1 MKKLFK
7 ALLISAM
14 TIGMG
19 VACETTKPT
28 PVDETNVNDN
38 EQNSNTDNNGT
49 EETNTNNGTNN
60 GENGQ
65 GNGEGTNQGNGEG
78 TNEGNG
84 EGTNEGNGEGTNEGN
99 GEGSNTNNGEG
110 TNTGTQEAQITDITV
125 NADAVKANYKVGE
138 NLDLTGLVVKAN
150 YDDNS
155 VVDVTEFITDPA
167 NGAVLNEAG
176 EVTVT
181 VSYQNFTKTFKVN
194 VVSVSG
200 YALDTTAVKA
210 TYVQGEN
217 LDLSGL
223 KVYKNYS
230 DNTKEEVTEFTVS
243 VENGTALN
251 EVGKVT
257 ITVTVDG
264 NELSFDVEV
273 SKAPKTAWTDE
284 ETALMRTHLYG
295 IALPYT
301 GFEESIITYSAK
313 YDTLYIEGGAATN
326 SDLRAYGNLLTKMGF
341 KKISNQSYLYQGRVN
356 TTNGYRYIRIYF
368 GLNENNEFSLEAYDP
383 YYYLFPSDY
392 GEYVAYMAFSSDVVV
407 PAFEADYYQIDEDS
421 SAIYCYVN
429 SETAEA
435 DYTEILTNAGWDLS
449 TGIDEETGYLSAVSP
464 DGRYMIY
471 YSYLEQYGDLDICF
485 APLKTWNSSLVE
497 QFYTKYGTNHVAVPT
512 LDIDGGKYQFVEPEA
527 NDEYFQNGHI
537 EMIYAKLYIYNATT
551 DDLTNYVSA
560 LRTALWTVSGLD
572 NFYNAKY
579 QIGTSGFQRIEIQF
593 KADDNMIEIT
603 FYAKLD
609 DIPNSDFPSA
619 TVATLLGSDITDK
632 LPVYEGE
639 NEGFSVLNDLYGTAV
654 VVEVPD
660 GVDEEECANAYDA
673 ILVEYGYS
681 YDENSGYYLSPLG
694 QIVVKVYV
702 GTSGSFTIEFGVAP
716 QSSWPTNRVQRFI
729 SEYFD
734 GADDVLPA
742 YNGGVQYTV
751 TEGNTA
757 GTVQIQIVM
766 PSGTNVDDEVAA
778 YENSLEGFTYV
789 GKDNYDCNIFLS
801 PDKEYYLCAWNY
813 YNAYLIID
821 LWAAEKEDESL
832 WPTEALTAYLESK
845 WYSDT
850 LPEYTGNY
858 TKAEV
863 GEDFYTGNLLVEF
876 TCDNGQD
883 TADAYVELL
892 KDEGFKLYGTN
903 SWGDRTLISPNKEY
917 AIVVIVTDVGFEIVF
932 DYVPSDYNDNPV
944 NNNDSGFPI
953 NGLSSMFADA
963 NGIVPVLEDENATFS
978 GEDLG
983 SEYLISITFADEDAA
998 ETYYNNYVA
1007 ALGTAGF
1014 TTDTWF
1020 GSTVY
1025 VYEGASFFIYMDFTG
1040 NTVTMTVYP
1049 IQYLSF

>member
-1 MKKLFK
+1 MKKLLK
-7 ALLISAM
+7 TLLLSVM

-19 VACETTKPT
+19 VACDIEKPT
-28 PVDETNVNDN
+28 LIDETNVNGN
-38 EQNSNTDNNGT
+38 EQNSNTDKTGT
-49 EETNTNNGTNN
+49 EETNTNNGTND
-60 GENGQ
+60 GEN
-65 GNGEGTNQGNGEG
+65 NQGNGD
-78 TNEGNG
+78 
-84 EGTNEGNGEGTNEGN
+84 
-99 GEGSNTNNGEG
+99 G

-125 NADAVKANYKVGE
+125 NADAVKANYKAGE
-138 NLDLTGLVVKAN
+138 NLDLTGLIVKAN

-155 VVDVTEFITDPA
+155 VVDVTEFTTDPA
-167 NGAVLNEAG
+167 NGAALNEAG

-181 VSYQNFTKTFKVN
+181 VSYVSFTKTFKVN
-194 VVSVSG
+194 VISATG
-200 YALDTTAVKA
+200 YALDTTGVKVA
-210 TYVQGEN
+210 YVQGEN
-217 LDLSGL
+217 LDLTGL
-223 KVYKNYS
+223 KVFKNYS
-230 DNTKEEVTEFTVS
+230 DDTKEEVAEFTVS

-264 NELSFDVEV
+264 ATLTFDVEV
-273 SKAPKTAWTDE
+273 NKAPKTNWTDE
-284 ETALMRTHLYG
+284 EIALMQAHLYG
-295 IALPYT
+295 RSLPYT
-301 GFEESIITYSAK
+301 GYEESTITYDAY
-313 YDTLYIEGGAATN
+313 YDTLYIEGGAATSN
-326 SDLRAYGNLLTKMGF
+326 DLKNYGFLLTKLGF
-341 KKISNQSYLYQGRVN
+341 QKISNKSYLYEGKIQ
-356 TTNGYRYIRIYF
+356 TADGYRYIRIYF
-368 GLNENNEFSLEAYDP
+368 GLDENSEFYLEAYDP
-383 YYYLFPSDY
+383 YYYSFPSDF
-392 GEYVAYMAFSSDVVV
+392 GEYIAYMAFSSDVVV
-407 PAFEADYYQIDEDS
+407 PAFEADYYQVDEDN

-435 DYTEILTNAGWDLS
+435 DYTEILTNAGWDLT
-449 TGIDEETGYLSAVSP
+449 TGVDEETGYLSAVSP

-471 YSYLEQYGDLDICF
+471 YSYLEQYRDLDICF
-485 APLKTWNSSLVE
+485 APLKTWNSSLIE

-512 LDIDGGKYQFVEPEA
+512 LDIDGGKYQFVERDA

-537 EMIYAKLYIYNATT
+537 EMVYAKLYIYNATA

-619 TVATLLGSDITDK
+619 TVAALLGSDITDK

-639 NEGFSVLNDLYGTAV
+639 NESFSILNDLYGTAV

-778 YENSLEGFTYV
+778 YEDSLEGFTYV

-801 PDKEYYLCAWNY
+801 PDKEYYVCAWNY

-832 WPTEALTAYLESK
+832 WPAEAISQFLESK
-845 WYSDT
+845 WYTDK
-850 LPEYTGNY
+850 LPEYTGEY
-858 TKAEV
+858 TKTEL
-863 GEDFYTGNLLVEF
+863 GEDFYTGNLLVELF
-876 TCDNGQD
+876 CDNGS
-883 TADAYVELL
+883 TAANNYCSILEG
-892 KDEGFKLYGTN
+892 KGFKYYDTN
-903 SWGDRTLISPNKEY
+903 AWGDRIYVSPNKQY
-917 AIVVIVTDVGFEIVF
+917 AVIVMVTNNGFQIGF
-932 DYVPSDYNDNPV
+932 DYVPDDFDDNEE
-944 NNNDSGFPI
+944 NNNNNNNNNNGGFPI
-953 NGLSSMFADA
+953 DDLANYYPDAKDILPTLGAENGVFTGSDM
-963 NGIVPVLEDENATFS
+963 
-978 GEDLG
+978 G
-983 SEYLISITFADEDAA
+983 SEYNVTIVFTDSTAA
-998 ETYYNNYVA
+998 ANYATDYIA

-1014 TTDTWF
+1014 TTDDWWGDTI
-1020 GSTVY
+1020 Y
-1025 VYEGASFFIYMDFTG
+1025 VYEGASFFVLVYVE
-1040 NTVTMTVYP
+1040 NATVTLTIYP
-1049 IQYLSF
+1049 AAYLAF